1 MSPDGLELV
10 DNAGNHGQPSDT
22 CAQRSARSLAID
34 VLSDSPLNY
43 SINRGNRPEIQ
54 SSARTEFAGKR
65 APGMCDTQS
74 DLPGLLKRY

>member
-1 MSPDGLELV
+1 
-10 DNAGNHGQPSDT
+10 
-22 CAQRSARSLAID
+22 LAID

-43 SINRGNRPEIQ
+43 SNNRGNRPEIQ